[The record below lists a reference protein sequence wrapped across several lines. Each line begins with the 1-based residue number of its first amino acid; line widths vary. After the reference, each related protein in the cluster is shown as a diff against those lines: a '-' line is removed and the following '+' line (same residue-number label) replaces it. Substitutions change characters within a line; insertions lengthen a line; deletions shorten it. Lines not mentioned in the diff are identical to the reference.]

1 MLLSGS
7 AHTFEIPEIWSVAS
21 ISSSMREAAS
31 VIKKGL
37 YQEEASCESIAT
49 TESVALHWRN
59 DSDPYD
65 ISIVQGWT
73 IGMPIASPSFPV
85 GRQGCFSIAIIC
97 KKVRVMLCDGHGI
110 VASVSGVT
118 FSKTGFYNSSKTIKM
133 LRSSS

>member
-1 MLLSGS
+1 MTPFRG
-7 AHTFEIPEIWSVAS
+7 
-21 ISSSMREAAS
+21 REATS
-31 VIKKGL
+31 VIKKEL

-59 DSDPYD
+59 ERDAYD
-65 ISIVQGWT
+65 ISIVQRRTTGFPMT
-73 IGMPIASPSFPV
+73 YPSSDISIVRGRTTGMPMASPSSTV
-85 GRQGCFSIAIIC
+85 GRQGYFSIAIVC
-97 KKVRVMLCDGHGI
+97 KRVMPCDAHGI